1 MKQGQVGDSVV
12 PRGGRHYHIERRMM
26 GYFSDAYRDFKWFE
40 KMRKEAN
47 VGKRDFKQIDKIHR
61 KNKMKKRK

>member
-1 MKQGQVGDSVV
+1 MVLFQKMRKENDMEYYSNN
-12 PRGGRHYHIERRMM
+12 
-26 GYFSDAYRDFKWFE
+26 AYRDFKWFE

-61 KNKMKKRK
+61 RNKKKKRKC

>member
-1 MKQGQVGDSVV
+1 
-12 PRGGRHYHIERRMM
+12 M
-26 GYFSDAYRDFKWFE
+26 GYLSDAYRDFKWFE

-61 KNKMKKRK
+61 KNKMKKRKVRRMIWEHISTEMN